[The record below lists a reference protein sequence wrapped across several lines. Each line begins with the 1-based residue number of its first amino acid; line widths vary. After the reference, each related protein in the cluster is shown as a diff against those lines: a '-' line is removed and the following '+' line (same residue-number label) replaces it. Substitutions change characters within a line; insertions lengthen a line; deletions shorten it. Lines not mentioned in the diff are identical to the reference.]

1 MGSTQTSALRIFD
14 SASCRGSRSEGFTL
28 LEVLVVVSLVSI
40 LTGVVVLGFTGA
52 DTRQAVKGHAMRFA
66 FRVELARQQ
75 ALTRNR
81 EWGIYID
88 DQEYRFAEFSPE
100 LGTWEERSQR
110 PFDTVVVPEFVT
122 LRIDTEGVGELPFEA
137 KQLPQILVF
146 SSGEVT
152 PFTLHL
158 DMPGNL
164 EPWVVSS
171 DGLSRARAELHGE
184 SEET

>member
-1 MGSTQTSALRIFD
+1 
-14 SASCRGSRSEGFTL
+14 
-28 LEVLVVVSLVSI
+28 VLVVVSLVSI
-40 LTGVVVLGFTGA
+40 MTGVVVLGFTGA
-52 DTRQAVKGHAMRFA
+52 DTRQAVKGHAERFA
-66 FRVELARQQ
+66 FKVELARQQ

-81 EWGIYID
+81 EWGIYIE

-100 LGTWEERSQR
+100 LGTWEELTQR
-110 PFDTVVVPEFVT
+110 PFDIVTVPEFVT
-122 LRIDTEGVGELPFEA
+122 LRIETEGVGELPFET

-152 PFTLHL
+152 PFTVHL

-171 DGLSRARAELHGE
+171 DGLSRSRAKLEGE
-184 SEET
+184 AAES